1 MRFVVV
7 GVGADIL
14 VELLVAARVLQDL
27 EKCLI
32 GVIAR
37 RIGTGGD
44 HRGAQADGI
53 LHTDRDGSAF
63 IDISFQVNAAVGNKQ
78 QYEQQD
84 PEGHDGIKT
93 ETFVFH
99 KAFSFG
105 GPHSW
110 AVRDLQR
117 VRFHYSAGMRRMSTV
132 LQMLLRRKSA
142 CGAGGEHK
150 IVACDAEE
158 HQGAHGLAAGH
169 KAAEHQQK
177 GCFNGNLLGNGFSDS
192 GS

>member
-7 GVGADIL
+7 GVGVDIL

-32 GVIAR
+32 SIIAR

-53 LHTDRDGSAF
+53 FHADGDRSAF
-63 IDISFQVNAAVGNKQ
+63 IDVSFQVNAAVGN
-78 QYEQQD
+78 EQQHEQHD

-110 AVRDLQR
+110 AARDLQR

-132 LQMLLRRKSA
+132 LL
-142 CGAGGEHK
+142 
-150 IVACDAEE
+150 V
-158 HQGAHGLAAGH
+158 
-169 KAAEHQQK
+169 
-177 GCFNGNLLGNGFSDS
+177 
-192 GS
+192 

>member
-53 LHTDRDGSAF
+53 FHTDRDGSAF
-63 IDISFQVNAAVGNKQ
+63 IDVSFQVNAAVGN
-78 QYEQQD
+78 E
-84 PEGHDGIKT
+84 
-93 ETFVFH
+93 
-99 KAFSFG
+99 
-105 GPHSW
+105 
-110 AVRDLQR
+110 
-117 VRFHYSAGMRRMSTV
+117 
-132 LQMLLRRKSA
+132 
-142 CGAGGEHK
+142 
-150 IVACDAEE
+150 
-158 HQGAHGLAAGH
+158 
-169 KAAEHQQK
+169 
-177 GCFNGNLLGNGFSDS
+177 
-192 GS
+192 